1 MVLANNLFQL
11 ALSDLPSPYLSGD
24 YLAAQRVQVVQRRI
38 HPYRVLLAEKAHD
51 AFLAPYLYAGLTRTF
66 DDRRQLLGDQAVHLL
81 PLADAPHNAQ
91 QVHVFG
97 KGDTFHIKRHLAVRE
112 YLRPHP
118 TVCAEYGE
126 LKRRL
131 ASQYPDDI
139 EAYCDGKNFHATT
152 GTGGTPVLPASR
164 KRGGCAETTR
174 QINEMICKIKDMGVK
189 FNNQDIINY
198 AESYTQY
205 YPIAG

>member
-81 PLADAPHNAQ
+81 PLADAPHDAQ

-131 ASQYPDDI
+131 ASRTTSRHIATGKTFMRQLGQEALRFYLRPESEEDAQKQPD
-139 EAYCDGKNFHATT
+139 K
-152 GTGGTPVLPASR
+152 S
-164 KRGGCAETTR
+164 TR
-174 QINEMICKIKDMGVK
+174 
-189 FNNQDIINY
+189 
-198 AESYTQY
+198 
-205 YPIAG
+205 

>member
-1 MVLANNLFQL
+1 MLANNLFQL

-81 PLADAPHNAQ
+81 PLADAPHDAQ

-97 KGDTFHIKRHLAVRE
+97 KGDTFHTESSNVGSPHNTRTTSRHIATGKTFMRQLGQEALRF
-112 YLRPHP
+112 YLRPESEED
-118 TVCAEYGE
+118 AQ
-126 LKRRL
+126 K
-131 ASQYPDDI
+131 QPD
-139 EAYCDGKNFHATT
+139 K
-152 GTGGTPVLPASR
+152 S
-164 KRGGCAETTR
+164 TR
-174 QINEMICKIKDMGVK
+174 
-189 FNNQDIINY
+189 
-198 AESYTQY
+198 
-205 YPIAG
+205 